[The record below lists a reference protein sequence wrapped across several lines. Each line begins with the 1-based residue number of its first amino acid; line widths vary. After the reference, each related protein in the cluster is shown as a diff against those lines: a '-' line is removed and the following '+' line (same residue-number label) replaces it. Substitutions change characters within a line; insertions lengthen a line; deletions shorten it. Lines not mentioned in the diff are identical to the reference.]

1 MGRSD
6 AGDMN
11 FLMDAGHG
19 AVSHFVT
26 VARLHNHTLLPPA
39 IGRPLL
45 SSQDF
50 QNRKQL
56 AFELLRAELRF
67 ADAQGR
73 PSRYSH
79 LLLHLLSGVLTS
91 HPAAAASAAA
101 AALVVPGSGAAAGAP
116 PLQGA
121 DAAVD
126 IVTNCPI
133 VLPEVIRILKE

>member
-1 MGRSD
+1 
-6 AGDMN
+6 
-11 FLMDAGHG
+11 
-19 AVSHFVT
+19 
-26 VARLHNHTLLPPA
+26 
-39 IGRPLL
+39 L

-91 HPAAAASAAA
+91 DPATAASASA
-101 AALVVPGSGAAAGAP
+101 AALVVPGGGAAAGAP
-116 PLQGA
+116 PLLGA

-133 VLPEVIRILKE
+133 VLPEVIRILKG

>member
-1 MGRSD
+1 MRGTWGCFS
-6 AGDMN
+6 
-11 FLMDAGHG
+11 L
-19 AVSHFVT
+19 FVT
-26 VARLHNHTLLPPA
+26 VGQWHNHTLLPPA

-79 LLLHLLSGVLTS
+79 LLLHLLSGVLAS
-91 HPAAAASAAA
+91 GPAAVASASA

-116 PLQGA
+116 PLLGP